1 MTGADKNIIPNKEPP
16 SSNVEIVSSEKVMA
30 VVMPHG
36 SQMRE
41 SKDPDVML
49 YILQRMAQQDKRIDL
64 LEKKLTVY
72 DSLLEENSCFRL
84 HLGHEMTY
92 QRNAIQQLQLDLQN
106 LAIKVEALKRN
117 FTQAHIDIRRLQEVI
132 SQVNQQIAVLQR
144 ETELNRRRIEN
155 LVRRFDEMNEKVTA
169 FLNLLRQTEIRSVE

>member
-1 MTGADKNIIPNKEPP
+1 MAA
-16 SSNVEIVSSEKVMA
+16 VMS
-30 VVMPHG
+30 HG

-41 SKDPDVML
+41 SKDPDVMS
-49 YILQRMAQQDKRIDL
+49 YILQRMAQQDKRIHL
-64 LEKKLTVY
+64 LEKKLTVH

-92 QRNAIQQLQLDLQN
+92 QRNAIQQLQLDLQH

-117 FTQAHIDIRRLQEVI
+117 FMQAHIDIRRLQEVM
-132 SQVNQQIAVLQR
+132 SQVKR
-144 ETELNRRRIEN
+144 ETELNRQTIEI
-155 LVRRFDEMNEKVTA
+155 LVRRLGEINEKVTA